1 MALRAHES
9 RLHLAVARG
18 FRSHV
23 EHNKLNEGAAAL
35 GLSDTRLRRI
45 RCSRLL
51 HRDAKGNFQYL
62 HHMHREGGKKNH
74 KCIRR
79 CLNVYFNW

>member
-45 RCSRLL
+45 RCTRLL

-62 HHMHREGGKKNH
+62 HHMHVRAGRKITSAYGG
-74 KCIRR
+74 
-79 CLNVYFNW
+79 V